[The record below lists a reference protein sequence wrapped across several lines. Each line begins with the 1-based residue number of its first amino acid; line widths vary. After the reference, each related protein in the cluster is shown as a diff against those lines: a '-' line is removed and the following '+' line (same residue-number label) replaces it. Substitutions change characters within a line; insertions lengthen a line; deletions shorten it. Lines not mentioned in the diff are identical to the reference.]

1 MATSDINAG
10 AIKIVELVGIS
21 KKSFEDAVAQAV
33 KKASESIK
41 GINGV
46 EIISQSAK
54 VSNGKIVSYRANVKL
69 AFAVK

>member
-1 MATSDINAG
+1 MATSNINAG

-33 KKASESIK
+33 KKASVSIK

>member
-1 MATSDINAG
+1 MATTSINAG

-33 KKASESIK
+33 KKASQSIK
-41 GINGV
+41 GISGV

-54 VSNGKIVSYRANVKL
+54 VTNGKITSYRANVKL

>member
-21 KKSFEDAVAQAV
+21 KKGFEDAVAQAV
-33 KKASESIK
+33 KKASVSIK

-46 EIISQSAK
+46 EVISQSAK